1 MTSTSGKNFVEEW
14 IGPRDAVA
22 KASPARL
29 ADRIKVPVLLAAGG
43 EDERAPIQHTQM
55 MEKALRAAGV
65 PVEAHYYPTEGHGF
79 FNMPYRKA
87 CWTLKKDV
95 GAFLAGG

>member
-1 MTSTSGKNFVEEW
+1 M
-14 IGPRDAVA
+14 
-22 KASPARL
+22 

-79 FNMPYRKA
+79 YKLENERDYYTNLLNFFHKSLGGRTPVA
-87 CWTLKKDV
+87 PAKKD
-95 GAFLAGG
+95 

>member
-1 MTSTSGKNFVEEW
+1 M
-14 IGPRDAVA
+14 
-22 KASPARL
+22 

-79 FNMPYRKA
+79 YKLENERDYYTNLLNFFRKSLGGREPVA
-87 CWTLKKDV
+87 PAKKD
-95 GAFLAGG
+95 